1 MELEVIANVP
11 PEYHYPPVS
20 LEGPSHEDCK
30 KHLEL
35 MEKHGNT
42 ETPLYKL
49 LKFRLTQE
57 TPKPEPRPVRPR
69 GTSILG
75 WRNL

>member
-1 MELEVIANVP
+1 MKGHAERQRHSMELEVIANVP
-11 PEYHYPPVS
+11 PEYHCPPVS

-42 ETPLYKL
+42 ETKEGCN
-49 LKFRLTQE
+49 RD
-57 TPKPEPRPVRPR
+57 
-69 GTSILG
+69 
-75 WRNL
+75 RNTIV